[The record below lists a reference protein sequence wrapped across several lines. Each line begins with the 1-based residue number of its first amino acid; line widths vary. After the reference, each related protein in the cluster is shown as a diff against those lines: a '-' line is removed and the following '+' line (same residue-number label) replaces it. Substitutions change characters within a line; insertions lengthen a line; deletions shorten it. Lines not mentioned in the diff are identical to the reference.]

1 MKVYVLR
8 YYFAIHGEDF
18 TRGVH
23 MTHKG
28 ALVDKCSYLLEVLL
42 DMDWDDEGTKALG
55 HIDQTF
61 HPDDPITMGKL
72 TQYINVL
79 ERYAE
84 NIELYAEIEAFTLE
98 P

>member
-8 YYFAIHGEDF
+8 YEYAHHGEDF

-23 MTHKG
+23 MTYKG
-28 ALVDKCSYLLEVLL
+28 ALLDKCAFMLEVLL
-42 DMDWDDEGTKALG
+42 DMNWEDEDLKGIG

-61 HPDDPITMGKL
+61 HPDDPITIGEL
-72 TQYINVL
+72 IQHINVL

-84 NIELYAEIEAFTLE
+84 NIEFHTEIEEFTLE